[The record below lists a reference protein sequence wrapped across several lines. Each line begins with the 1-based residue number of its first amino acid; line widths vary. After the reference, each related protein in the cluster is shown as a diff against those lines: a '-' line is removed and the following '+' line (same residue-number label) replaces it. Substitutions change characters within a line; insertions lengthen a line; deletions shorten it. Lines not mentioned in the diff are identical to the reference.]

1 MRCLSKIRH
10 KDQDLEVEPQVYCLL
25 ELLIT
30 RHGEIISRDE
40 IIAEVW
46 DGRVIS
52 NNLIDNRIRAA
63 RAAIGDT
70 GKEQRY
76 IKTYPNRGYK
86 FVGKVLPLEDDTAH
100 VDRTKAS
107 DAALVQSD
115 PVNKGTLSNHSF
127 FSLSSPVTYIVG
139 MHLSTDFYRMS

>member
-1 MRCLSKIRH
+1 MEKWFFGNHSLDTLKSKLYY
-10 KDQDLEVEPQVYCLL
+10 KGEALEVEPQVYCIL

-46 DGRVIS
+46 NGRVIS

-70 GKEQRY
+70 GKAQRY
-76 IKTYPNRGYK
+76 YIQAVI
-86 FVGKVLPLEDDTAH
+86 F
-100 VDRTKAS
+100 
-107 DAALVQSD
+107 QSQISCHLYSW
-115 PVNKGTLSNHSF
+115 GRSF
-127 FSLSSPVTYIVG
+127 GPIWYLCSFSV
-139 MHLSTDFYRMS
+139 HQ